1 MMKKFITMTA
11 TLKAF
16 AAMLFAGFI
25 CLYMIGGVGYSM
37 FIDGAFDFTISFIHL
52 VMAIGFTMS
61 VSLLWGVCFGHVVI
75 KKRAFVS
82 RYALFVFMLVMM
94 LAITFLYFSFL
105 TTPWNPLWL
114 TTATLIVAFVMVLS
128 VVSEWYFKKTGEH
141 YTDVLRI
148 YQSQINTS

>member
-1 MMKKFITMTA
+1 MKKFIALTT

-25 CLYMIGGVGYSM
+25 CLYMVGGVGYAIL
-37 FIDGAFDFTISFIHL
+37 IDGAFDFTISFIHL

-75 KKRAFVS
+75 KDWAFAS
-82 RYALFVFMLVMM
+82 RYALFVFTLVIL
-94 LAITFLYFSFL
+94 LATTFFYFSFL
-105 TTPWNPLWL
+105 TTPWNLLWL
-114 TTATLIVAFVMVLS
+114 TAATLIVAFVMVLS

-148 YQSQINTS
+148 YQSQMSTQ